1 MKGKTV
7 LITGATSGIGKETAI
22 GLAKLGATI
31 VFTSRDKERAESTK
45 KDIIEASGNKNVDY
59 ILCDLASLDSVRSCC
74 TEFKTRYKARHILIN
89 NAGIWN
95 FSRKDSKDS
104 IEETFTVNYL
114 APFLMTNLLLD
125 LLKKS
130 SPSRIINLSSGL
142 HSRGTIDFDDIEFK
156 KSYSGIGAYSQ
167 SKLALILFT
176 KHLGKMLEGTGVT
189 ANCVHPGFV
198 STNLGRDASLLAG
211 TIFKLFGKSPKKGA
225 ETSIYVASAKEL
237 ETVTGE
243 YFVDK
248 KIAQSSKESH
258 DMEAAKRLWNLSMK
272 YVIKYL

>member
-31 VFTSRDKERAESTK
+31 VFTSRDKKRGEQAK
-45 KDIIEASGNKNVDY
+45 KDIIATSGNSNVDY
-59 ILCDLASLDSVRSCC
+59 IFCDLSSFDSVRSCC
-74 TEFKTRYKARHILIN
+74 HEFKTRHKSLHILIN

-95 FSRKDSKDS
+95 FSRKDSKDN
-104 IEETFTVNYL
+104 IEETFAVNYL
-114 APFLMTNLLLD
+114 APFLMTTLLLD
-125 LLKKS
+125 ILKKS
-130 SPSRIINLSSGL
+130 SPSKIISVSSGL
-142 HSRGTIDFDDIEFK
+142 HKRGKMNFDNIEFK

-176 KHLGKMLEGTGVT
+176 KHLAHKLEGTGVT

-198 STNLGRDASLLAG
+198 STNLGRDSGLLAG
-211 TIFKLFGKSPKKGA
+211 SAFRMFGKSPKEGA
-225 ETSIYVASAKEL
+225 ETSIYVASAKDL

-248 KIAQSSKESH
+248 KIAHSSKASH
-258 DMEAAKRLWNLSMK
+258 DMDSAEKLWDLSAK
-272 YVIKYL
+272 YVHLKK